1 MKIIAENRKA
11 RHDYII
17 EESFETGIVLTGT
30 EVKSMRGGRIN
41 LKDSYAQIENGELFL
56 HGMHISPYEHGN
68 IFNVD
73 PLRPRKLLM
82 HKREIMR
89 LFGKVKTDGLT
100 LVPLKVYFE
109 RDKVKVELA
118 LVRGKK
124 LYDKREAAAEKS
136 AKREMDRAIKET
148 DATKEEKSRAFSGC
162 K

>member
-1 MKIIAENRKA
+1 MKIIAENSKA

-41 LKDSYAQIENGELFL
+41 LKDSYAQIENGEIFL

-136 AKREMDRAIKET
+136 AKREMDRAIKENG
-148 DATKEEKSRAFSGC
+148 RY
-162 K
+162 

>member
-41 LKDSYAQIENGELFL
+41 VKDSYAQIENGEIFL

-136 AKREMDRAIKET
+136 AKREMDRAIKENG
-148 DATKEEKSRAFSGC
+148 RY
-162 K
+162 

>member
-41 LKDSYAQIENGELFL
+41 LKDSYAQIENGEIFL
-56 HGMHISPYEHGN
+56 HGMHISPYDHGN

-82 HKREIMR
+82 HKREILR

-136 AKREMDRAIKET
+136 AKREMDRAIKENG
-148 DATKEEKSRAFSGC
+148 RY
-162 K
+162 

>member
-11 RHDYII
+11 RHDYIV
-17 EESFETGIVLTGT
+17 EESFETGIVLKGT
-30 EVKSMRGGRIN
+30 EVKSMRSGRIN
-41 LKDSYAQIENGELFL
+41 LKDSYAQIENGELFI

-89 LFGKVKTDGLT
+89 LYGKVKTDGLT

-124 LYDKREAAAEKS
+124 LYDKRESEAQKS
-136 AKREMDRAIKET
+136 AKREMDRAIKENGRY
-148 DATKEEKSRAFSGC
+148 S
-162 K
+162 

>member
-41 LKDSYAQIENGELFL
+41 LKDSYAQIENGEIFL

-136 AKREMDRAIKET
+136 ANREMDRAIKENG
-148 DATKEEKSRAFSGC
+148 RY
-162 K
+162 

>member
-41 LKDSYAQIENGELFL
+41 LKDSYAQIENGEIFL

-124 LYDKREAAAEKS
+124 LYDKREVAAEKS
-136 AKREMDRAIKET
+136 AKREMDRAIKENG
-148 DATKEEKSRAFSGC
+148 RY
-162 K
+162 

>member
-136 AKREMDRAIKET
+136 AKREMDRAIKENG
-148 DATKEEKSRAFSGC
+148 RY
-162 K
+162 

>member
-41 LKDSYAQIENGELFL
+41 LKDSYAQIENGEIFL

-73 PLRPRKLLM
+73 PLRPRKLLR

-100 LVPLKVYFE
+100 FS
-109 RDKVKVELA
+109 
-118 LVRGKK
+118 
-124 LYDKREAAAEKS
+124 AA
-136 AKREMDRAIKET
+136 
-148 DATKEEKSRAFSGC
+148 
-162 K
+162 

>member
-41 LKDSYAQIENGELFL
+41 LKDSYAQIENGEIFL

-100 LVPLKVYFE
+100 LVPLKAYFE

-136 AKREMDRAIKET
+136 AKREMDRAIKENG
-148 DATKEEKSRAFSGC
+148 RY
-162 K
+162 

>member
-11 RHDYII
+11 RHDYIV
-17 EESFETGIVLTGT
+17 EESFETGIVLKGT
-30 EVKSMRGGRIN
+30 EVKSMRSGRIN
-41 LKDSYAQIENGELFL
+41 LKDSYAQIENGELFI

-73 PLRPRKLLM
+73 PLRSRKLLM

-89 LFGKVKTDGLT
+89 LYGKVKTDGLT

-124 LYDKREAAAEKS
+124 LYDKRESEAQKS
-136 AKREMDRAIKET
+136 AKREMDRAIKENGRY
-148 DATKEEKSRAFSGC
+148 S
-162 K
+162 

>member
-1 MKIIAENRKA
+1 MKVIAENRKA

-17 EESFETGIVLTGT
+17 EESFEAGIVLAGT

-56 HGMHISPYEHGN
+56 HGMHISPYEQGN

-73 PLRPRKLLM
+73 PLRVRKLLM
-82 HKREIMR
+82 HKKEIMR
-89 LFGKVKTDGLT
+89 LLGKVKTDGLT
-100 LVPLKVYFE
+100 LVPLKAYFD
-109 RDKVKVELA
+109 RDKVKIELA

-136 AKREMDRAIKET
+136 AKREMDRAIKE
-148 DATKEEKSRAFSGC
+148 KGRC
-162 K
+162 

>member
-41 LKDSYAQIENGELFL
+41 LKDRYAQIENGEIFL

-136 AKREMDRAIKET
+136 AKREMDRAIKENG
-148 DATKEEKSRAFSGC
+148 RY
-162 K
+162 

>member
-41 LKDSYAQIENGELFL
+41 LKDSYAQIENGVIFL
-56 HGMHISPYEHGN
+56 HGMPISPYEHGN

-136 AKREMDRAIKET
+136 AKREMDRAIKENG
-148 DATKEEKSRAFSGC
+148 RY
-162 K
+162 

>member
-41 LKDSYAQIENGELFL
+41 LKDSYAQIENGEIFL
-56 HGMHISPYEHGN
+56 HGMHIIPYEHGN

-89 LFGKVKTDGLT
+89 LFVKVKTDGLT

-136 AKREMDRAIKET
+136 AKREMDRAIKENG
-148 DATKEEKSRAFSGC
+148 RY
-162 K
+162 